1 MGGVLS
7 VVDDGAYLPSAE
19 EIAAGCAR
27 IRGTWTPE
35 ETERRR
41 VRKPHAR
48 PWTVPV
54 IELPPDI
61 VLGDDAA
68 ELHKGVG

>member
-19 EIAAGCAR
+19 EIAAVCAR

-41 VRKPHAR
+41 VRKQPIQP

-68 ELHKGVG
+68 ELHK